1 MKEVINYGTYQLYDK
16 TFLRTP
22 WRFLRFYP
30 YRSVYR
36 SVKKIK
42 KNFKKGIDKLKN
54 LCYNKDTIKKERGT
68 KNV

>member
-30 YRSVYR
+30 YGSVRR
-36 SVKKIK
+36 SVKKNKKILKKVLTNSKMCAIIK
-42 KNFKKGIDKLKN
+42 TSKR
-54 LCYNKDTIKKERGT
+54 ER
-68 KNV
+68 